1 MGPSL
6 WGVKPEQ
13 SIRIREE
20 AKEALEYLMQLD
32 SLDVWLPLL
41 EEGGTEV
48 PMMLANVL
56 RSAEYRRVVGEWVP
70 LDMRQKE
77 VKTRRGWEKMGV
89 GGPFG
94 RQGGWVAR
102 GLVVLLSGRDAKVRL
117 PRGLGR
123 LVVNIVYRYKKRLC
137 WRSQRWRKIIQS
149 LPLRFS
155 SLRMIKIVRPLLI
168 FPIHRLTRK

>member
-1 MGPSL
+1 
-6 WGVKPEQ
+6 
-13 SIRIREE
+13 
-20 AKEALEYLMQLD
+20 
-32 SLDVWLPLL
+32 
-41 EEGGTEV
+41 
-48 PMMLANVL
+48 MMLANVL

-89 GGPFG
+89 GGPFA

-102 GLVVLLSGRDAKVRL
+102 GLVGLLSGRDAKVRL

-149 LPLRFS
+149 LPLRFA

-168 FPIHRLTRK
+168 FPIHRLTRR